1 MPYVWMSALPLT
13 CFALILT
20 ELVHEHSVYVYHKL
34 IYVRACDGT
43 PACRV
48 DGPQSW
54 LTELLA
60 CLLACLLWADR
71 ERGWAPS
78 PKSSLQIL
86 RSSGSSL
93 AGHTANTANHDSHL
107 LLTCAR
113 TRENDNEREKVTA
126 QPQVHDSL
134 FNLVTSDSCLEWELE
149 WAPVPSSPAA

>member
-1 MPYVWMSALPLT
+1 MSALPLT

-60 CLLACLLWADR
+60 CLLAMGRPRARLGSLPEKLTPDPEIFGIVSSR
-71 ERGWAPS
+71 PHS
-78 PKSSLQIL
+78 KHSKS
-86 RSSGSSL
+86 
-93 AGHTANTANHDSHL
+93 
-107 LLTCAR
+107 
-113 TRENDNEREKVTA
+113 
-126 QPQVHDSL
+126 
-134 FNLVTSDSCLEWELE
+134 
-149 WAPVPSSPAA
+149 